1 MKNQIM
7 GFVKRELLSVLVA
20 TMVLITALPVGLFDV
35 SVAASDT
42 IYSGECGDDLTW
54 TFDGEGTLTISGTGT
69 MANWSSIFDFPW
81 YSYKSE
87 ITKAIIEDGVTSI
100 GKNAFVGC
108 KSLTS
113 IDIPDSVTSIG
124 DDAFSGCTS
133 LTSIDI
139 PDSVTSIGRYAFS
152 SCSNLN
158 RVNITD
164 IEAWCKITF
173 GTYDS
178 NPLYYAKNLYL
189 DGSLVTELV
198 IPDGITSIGNYAF
211 YNCESLTSADIPT
224 GVTSIGNYAFYNCTS
239 LTSADIPTGV
249 TSIGSGAFYNCTSL
263 TGADIPTGVTSIGGG
278 AFDNCTSL
286 TSIFIPKSV
295 MNIGNYAFRNC
306 TSLTSITV
314 DKDNPKYSSDERG
327 VLFNKNKTQLIQ
339 YPAANTEKSYTIIP
353 NSALPNILMMSIAG
367 YAFSGCTSLES
378 VVIPDRVVSIFGSAF
393 SGCTSLESIVIP
405 DSVTSIDNSAF
416 DNCKKLTI
424 HGNFGSY
431 AQSYAT
437 QNNIPFNAIDNY
449 ITSEGVQIRTSGKQG
464 LRFIFSMPKTLYD
477 NISKPTSVE
486 NTGEGFGAVVM
497 PKRYLGTES
506 LIKDTVTTVGG
517 KQYAAK
523 TVPAVNIY
531 DIAEDEVRFTVVI
544 TEISE
549 KNYTEEYVVVPYT
562 TYISGGK
569 ENTSYFEL
577 NSISIYSV
585 AQSIYNYGYV
595 TDAEKEYLYNNILTV
610 VDPAKYPPKN

>member
-1 MKNQIM
+1 MAKA
-7 GFVKRELLSVLVA
+7 LSPSRVR
-20 TMVLITALPVGLFDV
+20 
-35 SVAASDT
+35 
-42 IYSGECGDDLTW
+42 
-54 TFDGEGTLTISGTGT
+54 GT
-69 MANWSSIFDFPW
+69 MANWSVSSSAPW
-81 YSYKSE
+81 YSYRSE

-100 GKNAFVGC
+100 GNYAFYNC
-108 KSLTS
+108 TSLIS
-113 IDIPDSVTSIG
+113 ADIPVGVTSIG
-124 DDAFSGCTS
+124 DDAFYGCTS

-189 DGSLVTELV
+189 DGSLVTEIV
-198 IPDGITSIGNYAF
+198 IPDGI
-211 YNCESLTSADIPT
+211 
-224 GVTSIGNYAFYNCTS
+224 TSIGNYAFYNCTS

-249 TSIGSGAFYNCTSL
+249 TSIGNYAFYNCASL
-263 TGADIPTGVTSIGGG
+263 TSADIPTGVTSIGGS

-286 TSIFIPKSV
+286 TSVVIPKSV

-353 NSALPNILMMSIAG
+353 NSTLPNVLMMSIAG

-416 DNCKKLTI
+416 NNCKKLTI

-486 NTGEGFGAVVM
+486 NTGEGFWRAVCGM
-497 PKRYLGTES
+497 
-506 LIKDTVTTVGG
+506 
-517 KQYAAK
+517 
-523 TVPAVNIY
+523 
-531 DIAEDEVRFTVVI
+531 
-544 TEISE
+544 
-549 KNYTEEYVVVPYT
+549 EET
-562 TYISGGK
+562 
-569 ENTSYFEL
+569 
-577 NSISIYSV
+577 
-585 AQSIYNYGYV
+585 
-595 TDAEKEYLYNNILTV
+595 
-610 VDPAKYPPKN
+610 

>member
-54 TFDGEGTLTISGTGT
+54 TLDGEGTLTISGTGT
-69 MANWSSIFDFPW
+69 MANWSDSSSAPW
-81 YSYKSE
+81 YSYRSE

-100 GKNAFVGC
+100 GNYAFYNCTSLISADIPVGVTSIGDFAFSVC

-113 IDIPDSVTSIG
+113 IDIPDSVTRIG
-124 DDAFSGCTS
+124 GFAFT
-133 LTSIDI
+133 
-139 PDSVTSIGRYAFS
+139 

-164 IEAWCKITF
+164 IAAWCKITF
-173 GTYDS
+173 GTNDS
-178 NPLYYAKNLYL
+178 NPLYNAKNLYL

-198 IPDGITSIGNYAF
+198 IPDG
-211 YNCESLTSADIPT
+211 
-224 GVTSIGNYAFYNCTS
+224 VTSIGKYAFYNCTS
-239 LTSADIPTGV
+239 LTSVDIPDGV
-249 TSIGSGAFYNCTSL
+249 TSIGNNAFYNCTNLASVV
-263 TGADIPTGVTSIGGG
+263 IPDSVASIGAY
-278 AFDNCTSL
+278 AFNNCKTL
-286 TSIFIPKSV
+286 TSVVIPKSV
-295 MNIGNYAFRNC
+295 TSIGNYAFLGC
-306 TSLTSITV
+306 TSLISITV
-314 DKDNPKYSSDERG
+314 DKDNPNFSSDERG
-327 VLFNKNKTQLIQ
+327 VLFNKHKTKLIQ
-339 YPAANTEKSYTIIP
+339 YPAANTQKSYTIP
-353 NSALPNILMMSIAG
+353 NSVTSIG
-367 YAFSGCTSLES
+367 INAFSGCKSLTSVDIPNSIPNIDYNVFSDCTSLMN
-378 VVIPDRVVSIFGSAF
+378 VVIPDSVTKIGGRSF

-405 DSVTSIDNSAF
+405 DSVTRIESYAF
-416 DNCKKLTI
+416 YNCKKLTI

-497 PKRYLGTES
+497 PKRYLGTEI

-517 KQYAAK
+517 RQYAAK

-531 DIAEDEVRFTVVI
+531 EITEDEVWFTVVI

-549 KNYTEEYVVVPYT
+549 KNYTAEYVVVPYT

-569 ENTSYFEL
+569 ENTSYFGL